1 MALQKV
7 EEAKAMPT
15 PAWMVSY
22 GDLVTQLLVFFVMLF
37 ALSSAATEDQLKK
50 IKERIDNY
58 VVVNSLQ
65 AFVSTKLTQK
75 EGLIITFS
83 EKYMFD
89 PGKADIYPEAKNIIR
104 GIMALLTD
112 DPNRIAIE
120 GHTDNTPINTPQF
133 PSNWELSTARAT
145 NLLRFMLEELNF
157 SPERLTASGY
167 GEYHPVAPNDTPP
180 NRAKN
185 RRVDVVVRR
194 LDIEEMR
201 AWREGLKN
209 AAKQVVTH
217 GGLADVG
224 QKNQPG
230 QELRRQDMTPLQ

>member
-7 EEAKAMPT
+7 EEAKQAPA

-50 IKERIDNY
+50 IKERIDQY
-58 VVVNSLQ
+58 VTSNSLQ
-65 AFVSTKLTQK
+65 SFVATKITQK

-89 PGKADIYPEAKNIIR
+89 PGKADIYPEAKTIIR
-104 GIMALLTD
+104 GVMALLTD

-120 GHTDNTPINTPQF
+120 GHTDNTPIKTAQF

-145 NLLRFMLEELNF
+145 NLLRFMLEDLNF
-157 SPERLTASGY
+157 DPTRLTAAGY
-167 GEYHPVAPNDTPP
+167 GEYHPVAPNDTPE
-180 NRAKN
+180 NRSKN

-194 LDIEEMR
+194 LDLDEMR
-201 AWREGLKN
+201 AWREKLN
-209 AAKQVVTH
+209 QAAKKAVTH
-217 GGLADVG
+217 GIEMDIKP
-224 QKNQPG
+224 Q
-230 QELRRQDMTPLQ
+230 TLQ